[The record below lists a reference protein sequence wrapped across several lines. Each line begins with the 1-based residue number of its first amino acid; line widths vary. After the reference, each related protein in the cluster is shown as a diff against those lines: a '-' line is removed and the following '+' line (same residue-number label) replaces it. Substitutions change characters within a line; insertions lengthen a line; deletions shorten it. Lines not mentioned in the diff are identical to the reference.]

1 MRTCRSALTAAALCA
16 ALLTGCGAA
25 SFSMEAETPVPQSAA
40 PAVSSAAAPVSFAL
54 ETQTV
59 AWEYQSPDG
68 VKLAECSVSLPV
80 LQAVT
85 GDGVPLEEA
94 ATPAQEQALSA
105 TATFNDSFDG
115 WRTGDDGMKEMALE
129 HYRQSPEMF
138 VQYGMCYEDAVSYTA
153 YTTDRLVSV
162 LFDCYSYY
170 GGAHPNTGAVACNF
184 DLEHGSFLA
193 PADIAENAVEFE
205 AAVAEELMRQAR
217 SAAEEKSQ
225 PLEGLYW
232 EDYPDI
238 LADWTSYTVS
248 FDKAGMTVTFAPY
261 ELGCYAAGTHSFTV
275 SYAFLQPYL
284 SEYGCRLLELDAP
297 EAAS

>member
-1 MRTCRSALTAAALCA
+1 MRTCRSALTVFVLCA
-16 ALLTGCGAA
+16 ALLTGCGTA
-25 SFSMEAETPVPQSAA
+25 SASVGAEVPTPKSAA
-40 PAVSSAAAPVSFAL
+40 PAVSAPAAPVSFAL
-54 ETQTV
+54 ETETV

-68 VKLAECSVSLPV
+68 VKLAEGSVSLPV

-85 GDGVPLEEA
+85 SDGEA
-94 ATPAQEQALSA
+94 LAEAVTPAQEQALA
-105 TATFNDSFDG
+105 VTETFNDSFDG
-115 WRTGDDGMKEMALE
+115 WRTEDGGMKEMALE
-129 HYRQSPEMF
+129 HYRQAPEMF
-138 VQYGMCYEDAVSYTA
+138 AQYGMCYEDAVSYTA

-170 GGAHPNTGAVACNF
+170 GGAHPNTGMVAYNF
-184 DLEHGSFLA
+184 DLEHGSFLP
-193 PADIAENAVEFE
+193 PAAIAENAAEFQ
-205 AAVAEELMRQAR
+205 AAVAEELVRQAR

-232 EDYPDI
+232 DDYPDI

-261 ELGCYAAGTHSFTV
+261 ELGCHAAGTHSFTV

-284 SEYGCRLLELDAP
+284 SEYGCRLLELEAP